1 MKFKPKKNEA
11 WTRFELTTTGCFD
24 WFSRELKRDIC
35 SFLAA
40 WFKCHVIILGDLN
53 CNVLGSDPDGC
64 ALSDFCSTFGLSQ
77 LFKTPTRVTERSK
90 SLIDV
95 ALTTNENIIHACD
108 VKQSAICV
116 HSLVSLT
123 LKFKTPRPRSSFAN
137 TRSYKNSVLIYA
149 RTTMMPPRVLAS
161 GRKPCGGNYYYCSK
175 VRCHYPGCQPMR
187 ASAAWLDSP
196 VENGFLT
203 ADHANSRN
211 QGPTSKNKESTEK

>member
-1 MKFKPKKNEA
+1 MPPHPQRKVWKHSYCTITCKWIYEISYIWNAEKDMNLWHTRLKQLWNLSLKKNEA

-108 VKQSAICV
+108 VKQSAE
-116 HSLVSLT
+116 
-123 LKFKTPRPRSSFAN
+123 
-137 TRSYKNSVLIYA
+137 
-149 RTTMMPPRVLAS
+149 
-161 GRKPCGGNYYYCSK
+161 
-175 VRCHYPGCQPMR
+175 
-187 ASAAWLDSP
+187 SAITVW
-196 VENGFLT
+196 
-203 ADHANSRN
+203 
-211 QGPTSKNKESTEK
+211 